1 MLKGLAA
8 TLKLD
13 KALDLP
19 PLSPSPSSF
28 LASAVGAPTS
38 DSCETL
44 LGDNRGLATETAA
57 AAAEVEELCK
67 EVRAAG

>member
-1 MLKGLAA
+1 MLAA
-8 TLKLD
+8 ILALD

-19 PLSPSPSSF
+19 PLSPSASSSF

-38 DSCETL
+38 DSAETL
-44 LGDNRGLATETAA
+44 LGDNRGLVTEVAA
-57 AAAEVEELCK
+57 MAAEVEGSCK